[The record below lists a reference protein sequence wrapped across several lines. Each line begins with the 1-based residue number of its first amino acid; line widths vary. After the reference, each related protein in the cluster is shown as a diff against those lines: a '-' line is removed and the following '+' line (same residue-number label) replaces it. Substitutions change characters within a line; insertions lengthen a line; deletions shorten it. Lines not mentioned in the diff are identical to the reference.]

1 MQGVAKVEEILSVEG
16 IDGVY
21 IGPYDLSMSLGLPGQ
36 LDHPKVIES
45 MERVRKA
52 ALQAG
57 KTAGIH
63 LLHSRQVLGE
73 VKHHLDLGYRFI
85 ALGSDLVI
93 LEEQSREYLGAVQT
107 LRISS

>member
-1 MQGVAKVEEILSVEG
+1 
-16 IDGVY
+16 
-21 IGPYDLSMSLGLPGQ
+21 MSLGLPGQ
-36 LDHPKVIES
+36 LDHPKVVEA

-93 LEEQSREYLGAVQT
+93 LEERSREYLGAVRA
-107 LRISS
+107 LGVSN